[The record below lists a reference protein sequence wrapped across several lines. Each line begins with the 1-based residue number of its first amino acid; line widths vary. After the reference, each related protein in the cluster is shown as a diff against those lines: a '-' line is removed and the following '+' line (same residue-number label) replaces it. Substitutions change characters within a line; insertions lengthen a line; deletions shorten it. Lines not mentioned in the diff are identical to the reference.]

1 MFPLLVV
8 IVLKLYA
15 WCIMNLK
22 QDENIDF
29 DLAKELLLQK
39 VVEFHKDLKNEII
52 HGKPLFLLKARN

>member
-8 IVLKLYA
+8 TVLKLYA

-52 HGKPLFLLKARN
+52 HGKLLLQARN